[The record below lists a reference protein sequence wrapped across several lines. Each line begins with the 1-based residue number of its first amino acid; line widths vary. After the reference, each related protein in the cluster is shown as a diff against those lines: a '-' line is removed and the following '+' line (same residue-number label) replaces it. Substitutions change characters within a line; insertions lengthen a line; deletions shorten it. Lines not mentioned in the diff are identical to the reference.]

1 MDMVTRKVVPPT
13 PYYYGARAEWFR
25 READKALSNNL
36 LEKYYELFNRY
47 LEYEQ
52 LAEQLPLY
60 DNRTPMK
67 EEAHG

>member
-1 MDMVTRKVVPPT
+1 MELVTNHVAVPPT

-36 LEKYYELFNRY
+36 LSKYYELFNRY

-52 LAEQLPLY
+52 LAQQIPLY
-60 DNRTPMK
+60 YNNTK
-67 EEAHG
+67 EETNG